1 MKGMTRFQVT
11 ALARLIASDMSKA
24 QMKIDARSLEALV
37 RRGLVRYCGTEG
49 RRGEGNELRAT
60 QPLMGSTSQ
69 VTGDGWALLGDSD
82 LLSREVDLHLRLER
96 DRAKIQVAHLEVRA
110 ANLRRKARK
119 WDDALTA
126 LDGRYL

>member
-96 DRAKIQVAHLEVRA
+96 DRATSKATYHEGHARA
-110 ANLRRKARK
+110 CRENAAA
-119 WDDALTA
+119 WSVA
-126 LDGRYL
+126 LDQRMAR